1 MRRAGTKSLA
11 IGALVA
17 TFGPN
22 LCGQKNAA
30 LPHFDVATVKAVN
43 EPDPGGYRHQITPQG
58 ITMRAVSMGY
68 CVRLAYGLS
77 AQRPWQLAGPAWIDP
92 PTEFLYDIIAKTDK
106 STSEDQLKVML
117 QALLADRFKL
127 VSHRD
132 RRKLPAYALSL
143 TKNPPL
149 LQSSEPNR
157 TRRIVP
163 GPKPYQLTFEH
174 VSMSDLAQQLGPPMT
189 PRPVFDATGLTGSF
203 NFTLDLGRYILD
215 PATGTPTLDASGMID
230 SEGATLRAVREQL
243 GLMLRP
249 DQGEFEV
256 LVIDHVE
263 KRPTAN

>member
-1 MRRAGTKSLA
+1 L
-11 IGALVA
+11 IGAVVA
-17 TFGPN
+17 TSSAN
-22 LCGQKNAA
+22 LCGQQDAA
-30 LPHFDVATVKAVN
+30 LPHFDVATVKAVA
-43 EPDPGGYRHQITPQG
+43 EPDPGGYSHQITPRG

-77 AQRPWQLAGPAWIDP
+77 AQRPWELAGPAWIDP
-92 PTEFLYDIIAKTDK
+92 PTEFMYDIVAKTDE
-106 STSEDQLKVML
+106 STSEDQLKRML
-117 QALLADRFKL
+117 QALLVDRFKL
-127 VSHRD
+127 VSHWD
-132 RRKLPAYALSL
+132 KRKLPGYALSL

-149 LQSSEPNR
+149 LHSSEPDR

-174 VSMSDLAQQLGPPMT
+174 VSMSELAQQLGPPMT

-203 NFTLDLGRYILD
+203 NFTLDLGRYVLD
-215 PATGTPTLDASGMID
+215 PATGAPIVDARGMID

-249 DQGEFEV
+249 EQGEFEV
-256 LVIDHVE
+256 LVIDRVE